1 MLFSMSIA
9 AKQPPY
15 PHVEQDAAGVPI
27 IAGTTMK
34 VVELVMAQHA
44 HGWSPE
50 ELSFQF
56 PHLSMAQVHAA
67 LAYYWDNQQA
77 LDADIAHRSQVAD
90 GLGSAARQS
99 PLARRLAAAK
109 RR

>member
-1 MLFSMSIA
+1 MLFSMTIA

-15 PHVEQDAAGVPI
+15 PHVEQDAAGIPI

-67 LAYYWDNQQA
+67 LAYYWDNQHA
-77 LDADIAHRSQVAD
+77 LDADIAHRSQVAG
-90 GLGSAARQS
+90 GLGKAARQS

>member
-1 MLFSMSIA
+1 MSIA

-44 HGWSPE
+44 YGWSPE

-67 LAYYWDNQQA
+67 LAFYWDNQHA
-77 LDADIAHRSQVAD
+77 LDADIAHRSQVVD
-90 GLGSAARQS
+90 GIGSAARQS
-99 PLARRLAAAK
+99 PLAQRLAAAK